1 MGTNRGISLIPYHTI
16 SLILAAVSGAI
27 AVLLLQL
34 YKRQIVRQTLR
45 DMRDFNKGLT
55 NDSASQFGG

>member
-1 MGTNRGISLIPYHTI
+1 MGINRGICKLPYYAI
-16 SLILAAVSGAI
+16 SLIIAAVSGAI

-34 YKRQIVRQTLR
+34 YKREIVRQTLR
-45 DMRDFNKGLT
+45 DMRDFNKGFT